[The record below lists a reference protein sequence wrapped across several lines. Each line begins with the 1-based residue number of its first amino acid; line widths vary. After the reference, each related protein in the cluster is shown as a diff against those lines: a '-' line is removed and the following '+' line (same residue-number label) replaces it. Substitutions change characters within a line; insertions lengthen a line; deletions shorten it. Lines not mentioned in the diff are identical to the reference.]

1 MQRHAGILF
10 GMHPLALSQNPLP
23 QEQVPV
29 CNPVSECSQQVDGG
43 ANASL
48 DSDDTVLLDEGV
60 YNCQTATN
68 EFAKQNGIPKCSSGT
83 FKEHTFLVEM
93 QRLEK
98 YYAKCLMC
106 TKEFPIEMETKNN
119 IFLGSYVHMSCVL
132 YDEKVHIL
140 RYMEDVQKFQD
151 TNIQLR
157 KILMTPNMIK
167 SAYHEQWDP
176 AIISGCITKPM
187 KKCRLLDF
195 M

>member
-23 QEQVPV
+23 QEEVPV
-29 CNPVSECSQQVDGG
+29 CNPVSECIQQGG
-43 ANASL
+43 ANASR
-48 DSDDTVLLDEGV
+48 DSADTVLLDESV
-60 YNCQTATN
+60 YNCQMATN
-68 EFAKQNGIPKCSSGT
+68 EFAKQNGIPQCSSGL
-83 FKEHTFLVEM
+83 KEHTFLVEM
-93 QRLEK
+93 RRLEK
-98 YYAKCLMC
+98 YYAKCLLC

-132 YDEKVHIL
+132 YDEKIHIL

-157 KILMTPNMIK
+157 KILMTPKMIK
-167 SAYHEQWDP
+167 CAYNEQWDP
-176 AIISGCITKPM
+176 AIISGCIKKPM